1 MEKRKVYDVNGILDS
16 DVIIDKIIK
25 ALEANGFEE
34 DPNFPIKNAFYKR
47 KRTSKTPM
55 LRAEAWHSINA
66 REKYTVISTNV
77 IFNKPICEDAGY
89 ILIKISFSIIDNE
102 ILNAICVMDC
112 DDISVLNT
120 TYADIRKRLMSTGYF
135 GTHDFY

>member
-1 MEKRKVYDVNGILDS
+1 MEKRKVYDVNGVVDS

-34 DPNFPIKNAFYKR
+34 DPIKNAFYKR
-47 KRTSKTPM
+47 KHTSKTPL
-55 LRAEAWHSINA
+55 LRVKAWHSINVK
-66 REKYTVISTNV
+66 EKCTVISTN
-77 IFNKPICEDAGY
+77 IKFSKAICEDAGY
-89 ILIKISFSIIDNE
+89 ILIKISFSAVDNE
-102 ILNAICVMDC
+102 ILSAVCVMDC

>member
-1 MEKRKVYDVNGILDS
+1 MEKRRVYDVNGVVYG

-34 DPNFPIKNAFYKR
+34 DPIKNAFYKR
-47 KRTSKTPM
+47 NKTSKTPM
-55 LRAEAWHSINA
+55 LRVKAWHSVYTQEN
-66 REKYTVISTNV
+66 YTVITTNV
-77 IFNKPICEDAGY
+77 KFSKPICEDVGS
-89 ILIKISFSIIDNE
+89 ILIKISFSKVDNE
-102 ILNAICVMDC
+102 ILNAVCVMCC

-120 TYADIRKRLMSTGYF
+120 TYADIRKRLMSTGYL